1 MLITKCLGTLA
12 LLGFFLLGSRGLVA
26 QQPPSQRALQDRL
39 AAAKSLK
46 CDFPTFA
53 TGTWSREGVPQAEL
67 KTTVTAIQFL
77 SINVDEGSAQMTGNF
92 GTYDLIVRL
101 ADSALHFI
109 HAFRTGPLYSTSVF
123 SRETTPGKFK
133 AVHSR
138 HEYVEFVLPGFTSRP
153 EQYYGECAVGQ

>member
-1 MLITKCLGTLA
+1 MLVTKCLGTLA
-12 LLGFFLLGSRGLVA
+12 VLSFLLLASRGLAA
-26 QQPPSQRALQDRL
+26 QQPSQATLQARL

-46 CDFPTFA
+46 CEFPTLA
-53 TGTWSREGVPQAEL
+53 TGTWSKEGVPQAEL
-67 KTTVTAIQFL
+67 KTTMTTIQFK
-77 SINVDEGSAQMTGNF
+77 SINIDEGSAQMAGNF

-101 ADSALHFI
+101 SDSALHFI

-123 SRETTPGKFK
+123 SRETRDGKLK